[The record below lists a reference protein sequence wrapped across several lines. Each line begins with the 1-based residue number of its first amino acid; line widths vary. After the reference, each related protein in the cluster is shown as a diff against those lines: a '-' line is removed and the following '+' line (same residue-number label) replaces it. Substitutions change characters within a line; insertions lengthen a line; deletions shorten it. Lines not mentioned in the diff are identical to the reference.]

1 MAKTMIGIPC
11 MDTVPTIFLERMLGL
26 ARPQQTLV
34 ATARNS
40 LVYDARNLLGEMAI
54 REGYE
59 RILFIDSDMVFDA
72 DLMLRLIADLDEGRR
87 FVTALCFTRKNPIL
101 PCIYS
106 ETGYR
111 KTGDTTSDGQERWET
126 FSDCMADYPKDDI
139 FKIKA
144 CGLAACMMET
154 SVIQEVYARFGSPF
168 SPIAGFGEDVSFC
181 RHCDE
186 LGIEMWCDSR
196 IKVGHIA
203 QTVVGEKAFLGGVV
217 L

>member
-1 MAKTMIGIPC
+1 MQKTMIAIPC
-11 MDTVPTIFLERMLGL
+11 MDTVPTVFLERMLGL
-26 ARPQQTLV
+26 ARPTSTLV
-34 ATARNS
+34 VTARNS
-40 LVYDARNLLGEMAI
+40 LVYDARNLLGETAI
-54 REGYE
+54 KHGYE
-59 RILFIDSDMVFDA
+59 RILFIDSDMVFDM
-72 DLMLRLIADLDEGRR
+72 DLLIKLSADLDEGRR

-111 KTGDTTSDGQERWET
+111 KTGDITSDGQERWET
-126 FSDCMADYPKDDI
+126 FLNCMDNYPKDSI
-139 FKIKA
+139 FPIKA
-144 CGLAACMMET
+144 CGLAACMIET

-168 SPIAGFGEDVSFC
+168 SPVAGFGEDLSFC
-181 RHCDE
+181 RRCDE

-203 QTVVGEKAFLGGVV
+203 QKVVTEADFLGGVV